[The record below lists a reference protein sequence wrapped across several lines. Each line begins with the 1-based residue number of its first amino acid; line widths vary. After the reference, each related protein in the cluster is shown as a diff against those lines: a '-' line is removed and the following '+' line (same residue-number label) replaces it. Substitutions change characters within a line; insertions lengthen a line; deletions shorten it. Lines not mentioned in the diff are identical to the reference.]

1 MDFNKQPLKK
11 KDITVAELYEA
22 LTERM
27 GVSLER
33 LNKVSMKRKIV
44 ERDIHRPGLALAGF
58 TNLFTYQRV
67 QILGNTE
74 SRFLNQFTPEKRREA
89 FAHITPY
96 KIPCI
101 CITDGNDFDNDLLQM
116 ATDAQIPVFRTSLST
131 TKFIYLVTDFLDDQ
145 FAPYQVFHGSMV
157 DVYGIGIFF
166 AGRSGIGKSEI
177 ALDLVERGHR
187 LVADDAVVITRKGES
202 VLMASGM
209 DTIGHFMEIRGLGFI
224 DVEAIFG
231 IRAVRYQKRLEL
243 VVELMEWDSKA
254 EYDRTGLAPK
264 HTDIL
269 GVSIPHIQLP
279 IYPGK
284 NITVIAEVIA
294 LNYLLKHY
302 GYDAAQELDKR
313 VLEKIAA
320 QSKSGKKKKPANNTN
335 KNMHSSEVNR
345 MIDYFEHDFE

>member
-11 KDITVAELYEA
+11 KDITVAELYDA
-22 LTERM
+22 LTERL

-33 LNKVSMKRKIV
+33 LNKVSMNRKIV

-74 SRFLNQFTPEKRREA
+74 SRFLKQFSPEKRREA
-89 FAHITPY
+89 FANITPY

-101 CITDGNDFDNDLLQM
+101 CITDGNDFDEGLLQM
-116 ATDAQIPVFRTSLST
+116 ATQARIPVFRTELST
-131 TKFIYLVTDFLDDQ
+131 TKFIYIVTDFLDDQ
-145 FAPYQVFHGSMV
+145 FAPYQIFHGSMV
-157 DVYGIGIFF
+157 DVYGIGMFF
-166 AGRSGIGKSEI
+166 TGRSGIGKSEI

-202 VLMASGM
+202 VLMASG
-209 DTIGHFMEIRGLGFI
+209 TELVQHFMEIRGLGFI
-224 DVEAIFG
+224 DVQAIFG

-269 GVSIPHIQLP
+269 GVPVQHIQLP

-313 VLEKIAA
+313 VLEKIAT
-320 QSKSGKKKKPANNTN
+320 QSKSGKKKKFIFSANKIKRNP
-335 KNMHSSEVNR
+335 KKSRAIE
-345 MIDYFEHDFE
+345 YFEHDFE

>member
-1 MDFNKQPLKK
+1 MDFNKEPLKK
-11 KDITVAELYEA
+11 RAITVAELYNA
-22 LTERM
+22 LTERL

-33 LNKVSMKRKIV
+33 LNKVSMNRKIV

-58 TNLFTYQRV
+58 TNLFTYRRV

-74 SRFLNQFTPEKRREA
+74 SRFLKQFTPEKRCEV
-89 FAHITPY
+89 FANITPY

-101 CITDGNDFDNDLLQM
+101 CITDANDFDEDLLKM
-116 ATDAQIPVFRTSLST
+116 ATEARIPVFRTSLST

-145 FAPYQVFHGSMV
+145 FAPYQIFHGSMV
-157 DVYGIGIFF
+157 DVYGIGMFF

-202 VLMASGM
+202 VLMASGTDVM
-209 DTIGHFMEIRGLGFI
+209 GHFMEIRGLGFI
-224 DVEAIFG
+224 NVEKIFG
-231 IRAVRYQKRLEL
+231 VRAVRYQKRLEL
-243 VVELMEWDSKA
+243 VVELMEWDSKT

-264 HTDIL
+264 SISIL
-269 GVSIPHIQLP
+269 GVPVQHIQLP

-302 GYDAAQELDKR
+302 GYDPAQELDKR
-313 VLEKIAA
+313 ILEKIAE
-320 QSKSGKKKKPANNTN
+320 QSKGGKKKKFSFSANKVKCNP
-335 KNMHSSEVNR
+335 KKDRAIE
-345 MIDYFEHDFE
+345 YFEHDFE